1 MTKYMSKLRLPVFAL
16 MILLFGNLYSQVD
29 TDFPKLYEIDLPGAK
44 FIQEKYYDG
53 GGLWGHINGGADL
66 YLEYGF
72 DKLLFQEIEWQGNS
86 FRVEF
91 YRMNDAEAA
100 FGIYSI
106 NHYKCTYEDTLT
118 KFICIAPYQVQSALG
133 RFYVSIANAKGG
145 KTADSLN
152 VEIFAKILS
161 KINERLF
168 ELPLEIV
175 KQNYSPSELSKL
187 KFVKGVLG
195 LQNIFPEWIGAL
207 GDYDH
212 YKLFALSI
220 DVEGKKSGVIIFDKK
235 SDYDNFIN
243 KNTGDIL
250 DKLYPLVTKSK

>member
-1 MTKYMSKLRLPVFAL
+1 MSKFRRLIFAL
-16 MILLFGNLYSQVD
+16 IILLFGNLYSQVD
-29 TDFPKLYEIDLPGAK
+29 TDFPKLNDIDLHGAK
-44 FIQEKYYDG
+44 FIQEKYFDG

-72 DKLLFQEIEWQGNS
+72 DKLLFQEIQWQGNS

-91 YRMNDAEAA
+91 YRMIDAEAA

-106 NHYKCTYEDTLT
+106 NHYKCNKQDTLT

-133 RFYVSIANAKGG
+133 SYYISIANDKGG
-145 KTADSLN
+145 KIADSLN
-152 VEIFAKILS
+152 VEIFTKVLS
-161 KINERLF
+161 KLNEKLF
-168 ELPLEIV
+168 ELPFEIV
-175 KQNYSPSELSKL
+175 EQNYSPSELSKL

-207 GDYDH
+207 ENYDY

-220 DVEGKKSGVIIFDKK
+220 DIEGKKNGVIIFDN
-235 SDYDNFIN
+235 SLDYDSFIKIN
-243 KNTGDIL
+243 KDDIL
-250 DKLYPLVTKSK
+250 TKLYPLVTESK